1 MNKNKTEA
9 GEIPASLIQ
18 QSKTNQAKASKSN
31 LNKMALTSGFF
42 YILAQLMVRGLTFV
56 VTPVYTRMLSA
67 AQYGEIRV
75 FESWL
80 LIAYPTMSLC
90 LWKSADVAKYDY
102 KEKNKANI

>member
-1 MNKNKTEA
+1 MQ
-9 GEIPASLIQ
+9 GEGLMAKEK
-18 QSKTNQAKASKSN
+18 QSKDN
-31 LNKMALTSGFF
+31 LNKRALTSGFF

-56 VTPVYTRMLSA
+56 VTPIYTRMLTT

-90 LWKSADVAKYDY
+90 LWRCGQ
-102 KEKNKANI
+102 I